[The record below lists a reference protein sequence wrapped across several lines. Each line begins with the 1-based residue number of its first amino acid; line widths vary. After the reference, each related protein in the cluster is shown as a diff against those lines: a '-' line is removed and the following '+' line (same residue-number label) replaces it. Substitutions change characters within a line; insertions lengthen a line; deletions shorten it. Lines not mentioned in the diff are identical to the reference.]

1 MSQANHRCEVEALL
15 EEWQQNEKQAK
26 NIINC
31 LVEYLFDDTYWLNTN
46 ISRVDRET
54 VLMVSRVLLKSQN
67 ETESISLTG

>member
-1 MSQANHRCEVEALL
+1 MSHANRRSEVEALL

-31 LVEYLFDDTYWLNTN
+31 LVEYLFDDPHWLNEN

-54 VLMVSRVLLKSQN
+54 LLAASRILPTTQPSV
-67 ETESISLTG
+67 E